1 MIRNMGLQD
10 IEAVLNIWLEA
21 SIQAHG
27 FIDASFWHSQLDA
40 MRHVY
45 LPAADSHIFER
56 EGKVCGFCSLNQN
69 VLAALFVAP
78 EHQGT
83 GIVRTVTRRCKDPP
97 SDVGTSRVLSQ
108 YPRTSLLRTT
118 GLRCAV
124 RTAGRTHWE
133 FGNTHA
139 MGSVIKLPVPCTT

>member
-1 MIRNMGLQD
+1 MIRNMGPQD
-10 IEAVLNIWLEA
+10 IEVVLNIWLEA

-83 GIVRTVTRRCKDPP
+83 GIGAQLLADAKIRRPTLELAVYSANIP
-97 SDVGTSRVLSQ
+97 ARRFYERQGFVVLCEQ
-108 YPRTSLLRTT
+108 RDEHT
-118 GLRCAV
+118 GNLEIRM
-124 RTAGRTHWE
+124 RWE
-133 FGNTHA
+133 A
-139 MGSVIKLPVPCTT
+139 